1 MATKRKATST
11 GAKQRKLAAT
21 VRKSAREI
29 WYAGLGVFATTRQ
42 EGGKIF
48 DALVKEGRRA
58 EAGARKLAS
67 SEMTRLRARLTK
79 VKVTAARR
87 AKTTLK
93 KVRRKLAKRA
103 RPAKA
108 RISGKRAASKRAGP
122 RRRTGR

>member
-1 MATKRKATST
+1 MATKRKAASA

-58 EAGARKLAS
+58 EAGARKLAT

-79 VKVTAARR
+79 VKATATRR
-87 AKTTLK
+87 ARTTLK

-108 RISGKRAASKRAGP
+108 RISRQRTTVRRANP

>member
-11 GAKQRKLAAT
+11 RAKQRKLAAT

-58 EAGARKLAS
+58 EAGARKLATA
-67 SEMTRLRARLTK
+67 EMTRLRARLTT
-79 VKVTAARR
+79 VKATAARR

-103 RPAKA
+103 SPAKA
-108 RISGKRAASKRAGP
+108 RTSRKRAENRRSSP
-122 RRRTGR
+122 RRRAGR

>member
-103 RPAKA
+103 RPANV